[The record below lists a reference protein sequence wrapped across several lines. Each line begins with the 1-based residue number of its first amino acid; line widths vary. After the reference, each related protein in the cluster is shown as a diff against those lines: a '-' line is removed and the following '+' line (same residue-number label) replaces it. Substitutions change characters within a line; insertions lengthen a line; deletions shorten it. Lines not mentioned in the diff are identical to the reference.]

1 VVRYLVVIPGNR
13 NTGEAAFHDLD
24 SEFVLEAGDELVVS
38 DLLVRV
44 RAAIDVPADDGYDG
58 TLVCTSDDC

>member
-1 VVRYLVVIPGNR
+1 MRYLVVIPGTR
-13 NTGEAAFHDLD
+13 TTDGAAFHDLD
-24 SEFVLEAGDELVVS
+24 SEVALEAGDELVVS

-58 TLVCTSDDC
+58 TLVCTADDC